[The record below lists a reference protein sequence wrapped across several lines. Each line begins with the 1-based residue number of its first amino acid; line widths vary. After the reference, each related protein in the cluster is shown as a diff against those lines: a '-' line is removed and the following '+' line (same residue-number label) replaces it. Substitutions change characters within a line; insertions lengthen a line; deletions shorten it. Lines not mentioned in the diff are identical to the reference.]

1 MLEES
6 ELQSNSGSRSAAANE
21 SISNQSNT
29 SKDKDNV
36 DVQEDQISTD
46 TDLLY
51 DVNDFGPNY
60 LKKTALLAGCMDE
73 IGFGRYQYAL
83 FVVAGFGW
91 LVDNAWPIVIS
102 LIIPV
107 LTEAD
112 GVHPPPG
119 KGPYLV
125 LAQNLGLLFG
135 AAFWSL
141 SADIIGRRWAFNLT
155 FVIIGIWAVI
165 GGSAPNFAA
174 LGVFA
179 SFWSVGVGG
188 DLPVV
193 SALFLEALP
202 SSYQWLLT
210 VMSAWWSF
218 GQLLSNLIAWGLL
231 PNFSCESDA
240 EVCLKADNKG
250 WRYFLFTMGGL
261 TLVFFLARFCLRIQ
275 ESPRFYVARGRDD
288 LALDSIRRIAKFN
301 RKSISLT
308 IDDFEKIDQLYP
320 DPAASQ
326 TRLLKDTFKQFN
338 LDHLRSCFGSRKVAV
353 SSGLV
358 IFTWA
363 IIGLAFP
370 LYNAFLP
377 YYLQTKGATKPL
389 SVYETYRN
397 SLIVAVIGIPGAL
410 LAGILVELRIGR
422 KGTLIIGLILTG
434 VFLFCSTTATS
445 SDAVLGW
452 NCAFSFCSNIM
463 YGVLYAYTPEV
474 FPAKIRGT
482 AVGLAASANRVL
494 GVFAPIIAIYADLTT
509 SAPIYVSG
517 ALFIA
522 SGVLVY
528 FFPYEP
534 RGHSSL

>member
-1 MLEES
+1 MEAGNTGPLDDG
-6 ELQSNSGSRSAAANE
+6 LSGHSSHSQRQKADNE
-21 SISNQSNT
+21 SQ
-29 SKDKDNV
+29 KDL
-36 DVQEDQISTD
+36 VQVEEDQLSTD
-46 TDLLY
+46 SDLMY
-51 DVNDFGPNY
+51 DSNDFGANY
-60 LKKTALLAGCMDE
+60 LKKTALLARYMDE

-91 LVDNAWPIVIS
+91 LVDNAWPIVTS

-107 LTEAD
+107 LTESD

-165 GGSAPNFAA
+165 AGSAPNFAA

-202 SSYQWLLT
+202 SNYQWLLT

-218 GQLLSNLIAWGLL
+218 GQLLANLIAWGLL
-231 PNFSCESDA
+231 PNFSCDSGA
-240 EVCLKADNKG
+240 ETCLRADNKG

-261 TLVFFLARFCLRIQ
+261 TLVFFIARFSLKIQ
-275 ESPRFYVARGRDD
+275 ESPRFYVARGQDE
-288 LALDSIRRIAKFN
+288 LAVKSIQRIARFN
-301 RKSISLT
+301 KKEISIS
-308 IDDFEKIDQLYP
+308 IEQFHEIDQRFP
-320 DPAASQ
+320 DASATQ
-326 TRLLKDTFKQFN
+326 TRLLKDTITKFN
-338 LDHLRSCFGSRKVAV
+338 MEHLRTCFGSRKVAI
-353 SSGLV
+353 SSALV

-377 YYLQTKGATKPL
+377 YYLQTKGATEPL

-397 SLIVAVIGIPGAL
+397 SLIVSVIGIPGAL

-434 VFLFCSTTATS
+434 VFLFCSTTATT

-522 SGVLVY
+522 SGVLVF